1 MKYFILVLFFVA
13 LFDPIFGQTV
23 SDTLIQK
30 LSLQIALKIRDS
42 LNLTPG
48 QGNALFHANRF
59 IYQKKVEARQL
70 YGTDRQVIGQ
80 KLQEAE
86 NMRDSLYAQILMPEQ
101 FTRYKTRKGE
111 LTRITN

>member
-1 MKYFILVLFFVA
+1 MKYFFLVLFLVFQ
-13 LFDPIFGQTV
+13 FDPIFGQTV

-30 LSLQIALKIRDS
+30 LSLQIAVKMRDS
-42 LNLTPG
+42 LNLSSG
-48 QGNALFHANRF
+48 QSDALLHANRF

-70 YGTDRQVIGQ
+70 YGTDRQVIGR

-101 FTRYKTRKGE
+101 FTRYKLKKGE
-111 LTRITN
+111 LTRISN

>member
-1 MKYFILVLFFVA
+1 MKYFLLVLFFVA
-13 LFDPIFGQTV
+13 LFGSVFGQTS

-30 LSLQIALKIRDS
+30 QSLQVAIKMRDS
-42 LNLTPG
+42 LNLSSG
-48 QGNALFHANRF
+48 QSDALLHANKF

-70 YGTDRQVIGQ
+70 YGTDRQVIGR

-101 FTRYKTRKGE
+101 FTRYKLRKGE
-111 LTRITN
+111 LTRTTN